1 MASPETLT
9 RLSRTSRRDHGLAI
23 ELDWRYPQFFDYLQ
37 VSPSYRLAHLIATG
51 RLARDA
57 RPLPLDFAE
66 VEQTYAAFGSVYRC
80 FFSEWWIKTAQ
91 FRFGASAKPKVRGFM
106 KLTHGEQV
114 DPVRVK
120 RVSARVEQYL
130 AEQRPAEGLPA
141 AILVAI
147 PVSHDRRRML
157 RAVAALIERELGPER
172 EQKGVVEAKL
182 IDNKIRER
190 TLVTAIQVLQAR
202 ASVPHE
208 KLYRIGNHLRIAP
221 RYWTDPDRPRSDDQ
235 DVNRR
240 LMEIVTARHL
250 KRAYL
255 FAENAARGRF
265 PSLEPLPPDPAR
277 PNFDYVALSKQYA
290 SYIAWG
296 RKHIAA
302 LKAKNLEK
310 QQQRATLASAGD
322 GICS

>member
-1 MASPETLT
+1 MASPETLVRLT
-9 RLSRTSRRDHGLAI
+9 RASRRDHGLAV
-23 ELDWRYPQFFDYLQ
+23 ELDWRYPQLFDYLQ

-51 RLARDA
+51 RLVRDA
-57 RPLPLDFAE
+57 RPLPADFDE
-66 VEQTYAAFGSVYRC
+66 VERTYAAFGSVYRC

-106 KLTHGEQV
+106 KLTHGEKV
-114 DPVRVK
+114 DAMRAK
-120 RVSARVEQYL
+120 RIGARVEQYL
-130 AEQRPAEGLPA
+130 AEQRPTEGLPA
-141 AILVAI
+141 AVLVAI

-157 RAVAALIERELGPER
+157 RAVAAMIERELGPER

-190 TLVTAIQVLQAR
+190 TLITAMQVLQAR
-202 ASVPHE
+202 AAVPHE

-221 RYWTDPDRPRSDDQ
+221 RYWTDPNRPRSDDQ

-240 LMEIVTARHL
+240 LMEIVTARQL

-255 FAENAARGRF
+255 LAENAARGRF
-265 PSLEPLPPDPAR
+265 PSLDPLPPDPAR
-277 PNFDYVALSKQYA
+277 PSFDYVALSKQYA

-302 LKAKNLEK
+302 MKERRVAK
-310 QQQRATLASAGD
+310 TLQTKVASED
-322 GICS
+322 